1 VRKILRKFKLI
12 VRNYWPRKLV
22 ASPNLASGNFTSV
35 LINALISAEKNHAF
49 NEYLEIGSQFGYT
62 LEAVKIPYR
71 IGIDPNPMHNVKN
84 LPTGVESLVLA
95 SNEFFTNQIDQNKK
109 FDFIFIDGLH
119 VFSQVYMDFVNSCN
133 HLSKGG
139 FILLDD
145 IIPVDIFSADTDQIR
160 GVSERNLNGNNSK
173 SWQGDC
179 FKLLHLIANEM
190 PFMNIKTFI
199 YPGNAQALI
208 KFKSLSNR
216 LEFSQDL
223 YNKYNTLTFEETF
236 RDFKSAAELYNF
248 EFGWN
253 IYNK

>member
-1 VRKILRKFKLI
+1 MIKILRKFKLI
-12 VRNYWPRKLV
+12 LRNYWPRKLA
-22 ASPNLASGNFTSV
+22 ASPNLAGGNFTSV
-35 LINALISAEKNHAF
+35 LINALISVEKNHAF

-62 LEAVKIPYR
+62 IEAVNIPYR

-84 LPTGVESLVLA
+84 LPKGVESLVLT
-95 SNEFFTNQIDQNKK
+95 SNEFFTNKIDQNKQ

-145 IIPVDIFSADTDQIR
+145 VIPVDIFSADTDQIR
-160 GVSERNLNGNNSK
+160 GVSKRNLNGNNSK

-208 KFKSLSNR
+208 KFKRLNNK

-223 YNKYNTLTFEETF
+223 YNKYNTLKFEETF
-236 RDFKSAAELYNF
+236 RDFKSATELYNF

-253 IYNK
+253 I